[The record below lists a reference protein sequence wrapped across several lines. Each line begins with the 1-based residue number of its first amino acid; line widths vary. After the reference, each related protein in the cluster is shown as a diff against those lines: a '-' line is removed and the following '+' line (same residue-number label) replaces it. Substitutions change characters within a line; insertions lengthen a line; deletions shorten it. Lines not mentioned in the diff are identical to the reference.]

1 MTNRAKEAPKKWQL
15 ILLIILTT
23 ALINYGLGFISGN
36 LAATLK
42 IVLSL
47 ACVVGIIIV
56 IAIKP
61 KHSIH

>member
-36 LAATLK
+36 LVATLR
-42 IVLSL
+42 IVVSLS
-47 ACVVGIIIV
+47 CVASIV
-56 IAIKP
+56 IVVVR
-61 KHSIH
+61 KH